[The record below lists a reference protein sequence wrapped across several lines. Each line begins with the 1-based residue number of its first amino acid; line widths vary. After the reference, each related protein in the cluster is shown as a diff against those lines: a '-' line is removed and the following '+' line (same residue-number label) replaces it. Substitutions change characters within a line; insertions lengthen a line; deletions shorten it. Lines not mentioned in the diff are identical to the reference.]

1 MFMKYFFYSNF
12 LMIPEHIVA
21 FKIGLKIGA
30 EVFVLKSLNKI
41 LKPKTWVPFKSA
53 LTVELKCDK
62 M

>member
-1 MFMKYFFYSNF
+1 MV
-12 LMIPEHIVA
+12 PEHIVA
-21 FKIGLKIGA
+21 FKIGA

-53 LTVELKCDK
+53 LKVELKRDK